1 MTNKNVEWL
10 HVELSDDVEL
20 RGNVGSRIYV
30 VNRSAVAF
38 WSGKDAKDAQAF
50 LDRCVSETEK
60 RYK

>member
-1 MTNKNVEWL
+1 MPNKNIEWSY
-10 HVELSDDVEL
+10 VKLSDDVEL
-20 RGNVGSRIYV
+20 RGNAGSRVYV
-30 VNRSAVAF
+30 VNKSAVAF